1 MVVSTEI
8 EPADFA
14 SQFEKISLL
23 LNLGFNIKF
32 DDGNVGLNVVGE
44 RVGSTGGGDG
54 GLVAIVDGQP
64 ETQVDDPQCASLYPQ
79 KPHCEQQ
86 APFAQVV
93 CAEHNRR

>member
-1 MVVSTEI
+1 MFE
-8 EPADFA
+8 FA
-14 SQFEKISLL
+14 YHGYKPSSKYPFIILL
-23 LNLGFNIKF
+23 ALGVGG
-32 DDGNVGLNVVGE
+32 DGGGGDGV
-44 RVGSTGGGDG
+44 GGGDG

-64 ETQVDDPQCASLYPQ
+64 ETHVDDPQCASLYPQ

>member
-1 MVVSTEI
+1 MVESIEI

-14 SQFEKISLL
+14 FQFEKISLL
-23 LNLGFNIKF
+23 LNFGFNIKF
-32 DDGNVGLNVVGE
+32 DDGNVGLNVVGGGGDG
-44 RVGSTGGGDG
+44 VGGGDG